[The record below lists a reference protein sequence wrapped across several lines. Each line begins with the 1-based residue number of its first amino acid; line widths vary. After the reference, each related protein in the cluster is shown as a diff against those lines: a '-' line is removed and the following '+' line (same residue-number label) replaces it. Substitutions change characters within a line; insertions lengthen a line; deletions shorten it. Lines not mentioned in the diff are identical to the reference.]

1 MAQAVGEDV
10 ADMLVGETVV
20 DDAPGLA
27 PAHDP
32 PVAKQPQ
39 LVADGRLAEADEQGE
54 VADAELVGEGQRVEQ
69 ARARGIGKRGK
80 GRGQG
85 IGLLLLDDPPQQGG
99 DVLGMQA
106 LGGGTMRRQRD
117 DICTTA
123 HASHYALVARGPQE
137 APRRQLRFGVRRRI
151 MCDMNDTDDA
161 MRQARRSYGIE
172 RVTARSRRAGTVLAM
187 VAAVTLAGCGGSPP
201 PAERSVL
208 EARVAEVHLS
218 PTCTCCTAYVDYL
231 RRNGWTVEVV
241 EEPDLAAFQD
251 ARGIPAEARGCHTTL
266 VDDYTVD
273 GHVPLAA
280 VDELLDERPD
290 VDGIGLPGMP
300 LGSPGMSGTAS
311 GPFEVVAFSGDEV
324 TPFGD
329 Y

>member
-10 ADMLVGETVV
+10 ADVIVGETVV

-39 LVADGRLAEADEQGE
+39 LMADGRLAEADEQGE

-69 ARARGIGKRGK
+69 ARAGGIGKGGE
-80 GRGQG
+80 GRGQC

-99 DVLGMQA
+99 HVLGMQA
-106 LGGGTMRRQRD
+106 LGGATMRRERD

-123 HASHYALVARGPQE
+123 HASHYAPVERGPQE
-137 APRRQLRFGVRRRI
+137 APLRELRYRVGRR
-151 MCDMNDTDDA
+151 MMADMDDP
-161 MRQARRSYGIE
+161 MRHARRSYGID
-172 RVTARSRRAGTVLAM
+172 RATARSRRAGAVLAM
-187 VAAVTLAGCGGSPP
+187 VAAVALAGCGASPP
-201 PAERSVL
+201 AAERSAV

-218 PTCTCCTAYVDYL
+218 PTCTCCTGYVDYL

-241 EEPDLAAFQD
+241 EEPDIAAFQD

-266 VDDYTVD
+266 VDGYVVD

-280 VDELLDERPD
+280 IDQLLDERPD

-311 GPFEVVAFSGDEV
+311 GPFDVVAFGGDEV
-324 TPFGD
+324 TPFGE